1 MGNSLDTAL
10 TKAKLNAIAQ
20 NAKQRVAG
28 GDIVAAIKGA
38 MDETALQLIGY
49 ARPPLLPN
57 PRRAWGL
64 SLFFFGSAGIAFMGV
79 YRFW

>member
-1 MGNSLDTAL
+1 MP
-10 TKAKLNAIAQ
+10 IAQ
-20 NAKQRVAG
+20 E
-28 GDIVAAIKGA
+28 AA
-38 MDETALQLIGY
+38 LHLVGY
-49 ARPPLLPN
+49 ATRQRRYD